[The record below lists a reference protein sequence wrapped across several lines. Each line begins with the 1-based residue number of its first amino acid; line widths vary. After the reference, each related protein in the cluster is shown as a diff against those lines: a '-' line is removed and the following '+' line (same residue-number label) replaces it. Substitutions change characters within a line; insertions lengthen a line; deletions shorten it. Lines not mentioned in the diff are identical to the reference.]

1 MDKIKLYHY
10 SNTDIKGYLKP
21 DYFGDNFYTGNSQ
34 RISNIKRL
42 FFYTSTDRR
51 ESIFNSSK
59 YLYTAS
65 INESKLY
72 DLTTDKLNLAGN
84 IKGDIYAYFK
94 GLGYTG
100 LIGSIGFTVICL
112 FNKIKIDEKITL

>member
-1 MDKIKLYHY
+1 MLKLYHY
-10 SNTDIKGYLKP
+10 SNKDILGYLKP
-21 DYFGDNFYTGNSQ
+21 DFFGDNFYTGNSQ
-34 RISNIKRL
+34 RISNVKRL

-72 DLTTDKLNLAGN
+72 DLTTDKLNLAGT
-84 IKGDIYAYFK
+84 IKGDIYTYFK
-94 GLGYTG
+94 NKGYAG
-100 LIGSIGFTVICL
+100 LIGSIGITVICL
-112 FNKIKIDEKITL
+112 FDKIKIEEKIIL